1 MPVSRSYHPRAQR
14 PGFTLIELLVVISIV
29 ALLVALILPSVTAA
43 RRLAVKVQCGSVM
56 RQAGIG
62 FGAYRADYNEWLIRI
77 EPKTGSTATSSLRW
91 NLNASLTY
99 SQALEAYWPPA
110 ARYCPSVAKPDK
122 TTFEWAYTSPL
133 LDNLYAASGYMAG
146 RSTPPG
152 SLNPNGFVKLKPGP
166 AVYMPAATSNVSL
179 RGTIYRLSGK
189 TFDPLYAQPILAD
202 YLQSTNH
209 TSPYRIAPHNA
220 SAAVD
225 RESNL
230 IDSDG
235 GHTLWEDYHLEWH
248 LWPQA
253 AKTVFKPELFSGSQV
268 NDYPLDIS
276 NGSAVEGWT
285 ASGNE
290 YNRYYFWCKQAP
302 RG

>member
-1 MPVSRSYHPRAQR
+1 MPASLNSHPHTRA
-14 PGFTLIELLVVISIV
+14 FTLIELLVVISIISLLL
-29 ALLVALILPSVTAA
+29 ALMLPAISAS

-56 RQAGIG
+56 RQASIG
-62 FGAYRADYNEWLIRI
+62 FGAYRADYNQWLIRI
-77 EPKTGSTATSSLRW
+77 EPKTGATPTSSLRW
-91 NLNASLTY
+91 KLNASLTY

-152 SLNPNGFVKLKPGP
+152 SINPNGFVKLTPGP
-166 AVYMPAATSNVSL
+166 AVYMPAATSNIAL
-179 RGTIYRLSGK
+179 RGTIYRNAAGK
-189 TFDPLYAQPILAD
+189 TFDPLYAQPLLAD
-202 YLQSTNH
+202 YLQSTDH
-209 TSPYRIAPHNA
+209 ASPYRIAPHNA
-220 SAAVD
+220 SNAVD
-225 RESNL
+225 RQSNL

-248 LWPQA
+248 AWPDA
-253 AKTVFKPELFSGSQV
+253 AKRVFEPENYTVTQV
-268 NDYPLDIS
+268 KLYPLDIS
-276 NGSAVEGWT
+276 NTSAPEGWT

-290 YNRYYFWCKQAP
+290 FNRYYFWCKQAP